1 MVKNLPADAEDARDT
16 DLIPGLERFP
26 QRRAW
31 QPTAV
36 FLPRES
42 QGQRNLRS
50 NCQHPLDH
58 GKSKRVPEKHLLLLS
73 YSVVSDSV

>member
-1 MVKNLPADAEDARDT
+1 MVKNLPADAEDARDK

-42 QGQRNLRS
+42 QGQRNLA
-50 NCQHPLDH
+50 
-58 GKSKRVPEKHLLLLS
+58 G
-73 YSVVSDSV
+73 YSTSGPKESDMTE